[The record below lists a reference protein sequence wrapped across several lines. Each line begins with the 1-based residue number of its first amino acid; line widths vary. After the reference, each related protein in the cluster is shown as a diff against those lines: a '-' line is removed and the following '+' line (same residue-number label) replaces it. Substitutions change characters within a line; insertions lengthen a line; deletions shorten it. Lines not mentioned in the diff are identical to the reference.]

1 MLVSINAVT
10 IPTVAEEQEIRIQA
24 NNIEALILADD
35 LFETAEADEVTFIF
49 DKSNVGHRKYLL
61 KILQSNRATKGK
73 GSIGAMLQALPGSII
88 SLSEAFLE
96 R

>member
-10 IPTVAEEQEIRIQA
+10 IPTTAEEQEIRIQA

-35 LFETAEADEVTFIF
+35 LFEAAETEEVTFTF

>member
-10 IPTVAEEQEIRIQA
+10 IPTTAEEQEIRIQA
-24 NNIEALILADD
+24 SDIEALILSDD
-35 LFETAEADEVTFIF
+35 LFETSEAEEVTFVF
-49 DKSNVGHRKYLL
+49 DKANIGHRKYLL
-61 KILQSNRATKGK
+61 KILQSNRATRGK

>member
-1 MLVSINAVT
+1 MLVSINSVT
-10 IPTVAEEQEIRIQA
+10 IPTAGEQDIRIQA
-24 NNIEALILADD
+24 SNIETMILSDD

-61 KILQSNRATKGK
+61 KILQSNRQTKGK
-73 GSIGAMLQALPGSII
+73 DSLGAMLQALPGSII